1 MSDRRDLLYL
11 SRDEV
16 ETLLPDVD
24 EQVDLVERTYRALAR
39 GRVELPPK
47 PGVHPRPDAFL
58 HAMPAYLR
66 DDDVVAMKWV
76 AGYPENPAKGLPYIS
91 GLVVLND
98 AATGLPTAVM
108 DAAAITAARTAAASG
123 VCIRAWAPEGWR
135 RAAILGCGEQ
145 GRFHAA
151 VLEALCPGY
160 KLRAFDVVSERA
172 RAIAGDGAAE
182 TPAEAVAGAEVVVT
196 SGPIR
201 EKPEPVVGEAWLGEA
216 FLVLPLD
223 FDALVARDVV
233 EAADL
238 FLVDDLGQ
246 FEYYRAQGHFVG
258 WPPPAASVGEAL
270 ERGLAGA
277 RVVCVNLG
285 IGALDAAFAS
295 EVLRRAR
302 AAGVGTR
309 LPL

>member
-1 MSDRRDLLYL
+1 MLPPLLEQVELAGRVY
-11 SRDEV
+11 RAMARGEV
-16 ETLLPDVD
+16 EM
-24 EQVDLVERTYRALAR
+24 
-39 GRVELPPK
+39 PPK
-47 PGVHPRPDAFL
+47 IGLHPRPDAFL

-285 IGALDAAFAS
+285 LGALDSAFAS